1 MQIWGSKDGIPVVKV
16 NIFFGSSRV
25 FLRIFLTLSVGLII
39 LLSGH
44 EAVDMHR
51 SAASGINFPMALG

>member
-1 MQIWGSKDGIPVVKV
+1 MDMVPVAEV
-16 NIFFGSSRV
+16 NNFFGSRRV
-25 FLRIFLTLSVGLII
+25 FSRIFLTLSVGLII

-51 SAASGINFPMALG
+51 SALSGAYFPMALV